1 MSMQNVSRRNVK
13 KKKKMKVKKSSMQAS
28 AMLLVLIAV
37 FFLYSSVLVY
47 ERNSINNLDSEVMQ
61 LQSEYDKI
69 EKTNADLEGQLLSAK
84 NLNDIEK
91 YAVNALGMVKSNS
104 GDITYVS
111 YVDTD
116 TKTAGNDQ
124 NDIAFLSWVSDLFN

>member
-1 MSMQNVSRRNVK
+1 MSMQKVSRINVK
-13 KKKKMKVKKSSMQAS
+13 KKKKMKVKKSSIQAS

-111 YVDTD
+111 YIDSD

>member
-1 MSMQNVSRRNVK
+1 MSMQKVSRRNVK
-13 KKKKMKVKKSSMQAS
+13 KKKKMKVKKSSIQAS

-111 YVDTD
+111 YSDTD

>member
-1 MSMQNVSRRNVK
+1 MSMQKVSRINVK
-13 KKKKMKVKKSSMQAS
+13 KKKKMKVKKSSMQTS

-47 ERNSINNLDSEVMQ
+47 ERNSVNNLDSEVMQ

>member
-13 KKKKMKVKKSSMQAS
+13 KKKKMKVKKSSIQAS

-111 YVDTD
+111 YIDSD

>member
-1 MSMQNVSRRNVK
+1 MSMQKVSRINVK
-13 KKKKMKVKKSSMQAS
+13 KKKKMKVKKSSIQAS

-69 EKTNADLEGQLLSAK
+69 KKTNADLEGQLLSAK

-111 YVDTD
+111 YIDSD

>member
-1 MSMQNVSRRNVK
+1 MSMQKVSRINVK
-13 KKKKMKVKKSSMQAS
+13 KKKKMKVKKSSIQAS

-91 YAVNALGMVKSNS
+91 YAINALGMVKSNS

-111 YVDTD
+111 YIDSD

>member
-1 MSMQNVSRRNVK
+1 MSMQKVSRRNVK
-13 KKKKMKVKKSSMQAS
+13 KKKKMKVKKSSMQTS

-47 ERNSINNLDSEVMQ
+47 ERNSVNNLDSEVMQ

>member
-1 MSMQNVSRRNVK
+1 MSMQKVSRRNVK
-13 KKKKMKVKKSSMQAS
+13 KKKKMKVKKSSIQAS